1 MRSPTDR
8 VEQAYRAIA
17 EAGRP
22 EVWIELRPKDV
33 VLDDALSV
41 GRRLAA
47 GDRLPLAGLT
57 LAVKD
62 NIDVAQLPTTAGCPA
77 FGYVPEVDAP
87 AVAACRKA
95 GALILG
101 KTNLDQFAT
110 GLVGTRSPYGAVRD
124 VRDPS
129 RVAGG
134 SSSGS
139 AVAVA
144 LGIADVALGTDT
156 AGSGRVPAA
165 FQGIVGMKPTRGVV
179 STRGVVPA
187 CRSFDCVSVFAATA
201 AHATSVLRVMANVT
215 HALDSAARA
224 WPGDAPLGAPPRPSV
239 AVPSPDLLAEL
250 SAEARAAFTAAV
262 DRCAAIGAEII
273 EADIEPLVAAGS
285 LLYGGA
291 FVAERYAAVGRF
303 IAAHPCDVD
312 PTVAQIITAGAAITA
327 ADYVADAERLDSV
340 RVLARQILHGR
351 DALLLPTAPFQPTLD
366 GVAADPIGVNAR
378 LGRFTTFCNLLDMC
392 AVAVPAGTADD
403 GHFGVSLLAP
413 AFHDWVLAD
422 LASRMT
428 GADDDLVTQRSEDS
442 GVPPRSQILVVGAH
456 LTGQPLNRQLIERG
470 GRFVRSVRTREDYR
484 LYALTTEP
492 PKPGLVRTASPV
504 DGSPGIAGEVWA
516 LPPAGLASLLEQ
528 IPQPMVL
535 GRVTLDDG
543 SPITG
548 FLCEPEAIVGAK
560 DITGHGGW
568 LAYLGAR
575 PIRGQNA

>member
-1 MRSPTDR
+1 MRATA
-8 VEQAYRAIA
+8 AYRSATNAPPYNRDPAATSGSMSASMISAPIA
-17 EAGRP
+17 AHRST
-22 EVWIELRPKDV
+22 
-33 VLDDALSV
+33 A
-41 GRRLAA
+41 
-47 GDRLPLAGLT
+47 
-57 LAVKD
+57 AVKAGPASAD
-62 NIDVAQLPTTAGCPA
+62 SSASKSGTGIQELDAGPPPAAHPRARRGCESSAWVTFAMTRRTDVACA
-77 FGYVPEVDAP
+77 
-87 AVAACRKA
+87 AVAANTLTQSKRA
-95 GALILG
+95 
-101 KTNLDQFAT
+101 
-110 GLVGTRSPYGAVRD
+110 
-124 VRDPS
+124 
-129 RVAGG
+129 AGG
-134 SSSGS
+134 HHAAGR
-139 AVAVA
+139 
-144 LGIADVALGTDT
+144 DT

-428 GADDDLVTQRSEDS
+428 GADDDLVTQRSDDS